1 MSEAT
6 GDAETVRRE
15 LEALRAVHDAT
26 ERRLRATHA
35 VARVLAEETTIDGAM
50 PRILGALGTS
60 LGCALAGFWV
70 PVAGE
75 LTAHATW
82 AAAGPDAPWHAES
95 RHYRFLIGT
104 GIPGRVWR
112 DRGPVWIADV
122 STETNLPRQKL
133 MLGAEIRSGIGF
145 PVVAGTEVV
154 GVIELYRRD
163 ADAPA
168 DELVEVLRSIG
179 AHLGQ
184 FLQNTRL
191 LEQRSKMARASEQL
205 SRSLDL
211 EAVVGTLAQAT
222 VPWLGDFCAIHLAMP
237 DFPPVVHHAN
247 PAKRPRTLNLQ
258 TKYRA
263 TPPID
268 VALKEGTIQFVPEVT
283 EAALT
288 SIAENRDHLDA
299 MRALAFGSWVV
310 VPIIAR
316 GVAVGALAV
325 VTEGARRIS
334 PEDLGLIEELASRGA
349 LAVANASLYT
359 EATAT
364 TRALEQERET
374 MRQLDGIGRRL
385 SGELDQAALVQA
397 VTDCATEL
405 TGAQLGAFFHT
416 MLDEQGDSQNL
427 VSVSGLSRDA
437 FQKLGLPRP
446 ADKSL
451 VRIDDIAQDP
461 RRPRP
466 PGDAMLVRSYLTV
479 PVVSRNGRSLG
490 SLLFGHTEPAKF
502 GEHAQRLAIA
512 VAGHAA
518 AALDNA
524 RLFGDA
530 QRLIKELEKTNA
542 ELDLFAY
549 AASHD
554 LRAPLRGITNLAT
567 WIEEDL
573 GTSVPKKVHEHIVML
588 KGRATRMDKLINGL
602 LELARI
608 GRARQ
613 RAERVDVTELL
624 HETIDLIAPPESSR
638 ILIIGAMPTLVAER
652 FGLQQVFLNLIG
664 NAIQHSQRHD
674 VVVRIS
680 AIERADEHEFTIA
693 DNGVGVAPEHHERIW
708 QLFQTLQS
716 RDVVET
722 TGIGLALVRKQ
733 AEANGGEAW
742 IDPQPANTPGATF
755 RFTWPK
761 KSR

>member
-1 MSEAT
+1 MS
-6 GDAETVRRE
+6 DAESTRRE
-15 LEALRAVHDAT
+15 IEALRAVHDAT

-35 VARVLAEETTIDGAM
+35 VARVLAEETTIDSAM
-50 PRILGALGTS
+50 PRILAGLGTALGCS
-60 LGCALAGFWV
+60 LAGFWV

-75 LTAHATW
+75 LVVQATW
-82 AAAGPDAPWHAES
+82 AQQGSDVPWHAES
-95 RHYRFLIGT
+95 RHYRFRSGT

-112 DRGPVWIADV
+112 DRGPVWVADV
-122 STETNLPRQKL
+122 VADPNLPRQKL
-133 MLGAEIRSGIGF
+133 LISAQICSGLGF
-145 PVVAGTEVV
+145 PVVAGTEVL
-154 GVIELYRRD
+154 GVIELFMRD
-163 ADAPA
+163 AETPD
-168 DELVEVLRSIG
+168 DQLVEVLRTIG

-191 LEQRSKMARASEQL
+191 LDQRSQMARASQQL

-211 EAVVGTLAQAT
+211 DAVVTTLAQAT
-222 VPWLGDFCAIHLAMP
+222 VPWLGDFCAIHLALP
-237 DFPPVVHHAN
+237 DSAPVVHHAN
-247 PAKRPRTLNLQ
+247 PAKRARTLDLQ
-258 TKYRA
+258 TKFRA

-268 VALKEGTIQFVPEVT
+268 VAMRERTIQFVPEIT
-283 EAALT
+283 DTALT
-288 SIAENRDHLDA
+288 EIASGREHLDA
-299 MRALAFGSWVV
+299 MRALALGSWAV

-316 GVAVGALAV
+316 GVPVGAIAV
-325 VTEGARRIS
+325 VTEGARRIT
-334 PEDLGLIEELASRGA
+334 PEDLSLIEELTSRGA
-349 LAVANASLYT
+349 LAVANAGLYA

-364 TRALEQERET
+364 TRALELERET
-374 MRQLDGIGRRL
+374 LRQLDGIGRRL
-385 SGELDQAALVQA
+385 SGELDQKALVQA
-397 VTDCATEL
+397 ITDCATEL

-416 MLDEQGDSQNL
+416 MIDEQGDTQSSI
-427 VSVSGLSRDA
+427 SVSRLSRDE
-437 FQKLGLPRP
+437 FLRLGLPRP

-451 VRIDDIAQDP
+451 IRVDDTARDP
-461 RRPRP
+461 RKPRPRGESP
-466 PGDAMLVRSYLTV
+466 PIRSYLTV

-490 SLLFGHTEPAKF
+490 SLLFGHGEPAQF
-502 GEHAQRLAIA
+502 GEHAQRLAVA

-524 RLFGDA
+524 RLFADA

-573 GTSVPKKVHEHIVML
+573 GASVPKQVHEHIVML
-588 KGRATRMDKLINGL
+588 KGRAMRMDKLINGL

-613 RAERVDVTELL
+613 RAQRIDVTELL
-624 HETIDLIAPPESSR
+624 HETIDLIAPPETSR
-638 ILIIGAMPTLVAER
+638 VLIIGAIPTMVAER
-652 FGLQQVFLNLIG
+652 FALQQVFLNLIG
-664 NAIQHSQRHD
+664 NAIQHSRRKD

-680 AIERADEHEFTIA
+680 AIERSDEHEFTIA
-693 DNGVGVAPEHHERIW
+693 DNGVGVALEHHGRIW
-708 QLFQTLQS
+708 ELFQTLQS

-722 TGIGLALVRKQ
+722 VGIGLALVRKQ
-733 AEANGGEAW
+733 VEANGGKAW
-742 IDPQPANTPGATF
+742 IDRQPTNTPGATF

>member
-6 GDAETVRRE
+6 ADAESMRRE
-15 LEALRAVHDAT
+15 IESLRAVHDAI

-35 VARVLAEETTIDGAM
+35 VARVLAEETSIDSAM
-50 PRILGALGTS
+50 PKILAALGNA
-60 LGCALAGFWV
+60 LGCNLAGFWV

-75 LTAHATW
+75 LVVHATW
-82 AAAGPDAPWHAES
+82 SASGPDAPWHAES
-95 RHYRFLIGT
+95 RHHRFLAGT

-122 STETNLPRQKL
+122 AADTNLPRQKL
-133 MLGAEIRSGIGF
+133 LLSAHIRSGLGF
-145 PVVAGTEVV
+145 PVVAGTEVL
-154 GVIELYRRD
+154 GIIELFMRD
-163 ADAPA
+163 AETPD
-168 DELVEVLRSIG
+168 DQLVEVLRTIG

-191 LEQRSKMARASEQL
+191 LDQRSQMARASDQL
-205 SRSLDL
+205 SHSLDL
-211 EAVVGTLAQAT
+211 DAVVDTLAKAT
-222 VPWLGDFCAIHLAMP
+222 VPWLGDFCAIHLLLP
-237 DFPPVVHHAN
+237 DSTPVVHHAN
-247 PAKRPRTLNLQ
+247 PAKRARTLELQ
-258 TKYRA
+258 TKFRP

-268 VALKEGTIQFVPEVT
+268 VAMRERSIQFVPEIT
-283 EAALT
+283 DAALT
-288 SIAENRDHLDA
+288 EIASGRDHLDA
-299 MRALAFGSWVV
+299 MRALALGSWAV

-316 GVAVGALAV
+316 GLPVGAIAV
-325 VTEGARRIS
+325 VTEGARRMT
-334 PEDLGLIEELASRGA
+334 PEELGLLEELANRGG
-349 LAVANASLYT
+349 LAVANASLYA

-364 TRALEQERET
+364 TRALETERET
-374 MRQLDGIGRRL
+374 LRQLDGIGRRL
-385 SGELDQAALVQA
+385 SGELDQQALVQA
-397 VTDCATEL
+397 ITDCATEL

-416 MLDEQGDSQNL
+416 IVDEQGDAQNL
-427 VSVSGLSRDA
+427 ISVSGMSRDA
-437 FQKLGLPRP
+437 FLKLGLPRP

-451 VRIDDIAQDP
+451 VRIDDVAHDA
-461 RRPRP
+461 RKPRP
-466 PGDAMLVRSYLTV
+466 PGDVTPIRSYLTV
-479 PVVSRNGRSLG
+479 PVVSRTGRSLG
-490 SLLFGHTEPAKF
+490 SLLFGHGEPAKF
-502 GEHAQRLAIA
+502 GEHAQRLAVA
-512 VAGHAA
+512 VAAHAA

-524 RLFGDA
+524 RLFADA

-573 GTSVPKKVHEHIVML
+573 GTSVPKKVHEHVVML
-588 KGRATRMDKLINGL
+588 KGRATRMDKLISGL

-624 HETIDLIAPPESSR
+624 HETIDLIAPPETSR
-638 ILIIGAMPTLVAER
+638 VLIIGAMPTMVCER
-652 FGLQQVFLNLIG
+652 FALQQVFLNLIG
-664 NAIQHSQRHD
+664 NAIQHSQRKD

-680 AIERADEHEFTIA
+680 AIERGDEHEFTIQ
-693 DNGVGVAPEHHERIW
+693 DNGVGVALEHHERIW

-722 TGIGLALVRKQ
+722 VGIGLALVRKQ
-733 AEANGGEAW
+733 VEANGGRAW
-742 IDPQPANTPGATF
+742 IDPQPANSPGATF